1 MSFIDRT
8 VYHVSH
14 PLGALPTG
22 KAVGA
27 RCHHAVV
34 VMYEI
39 NTWVGI
45 ALSLIG
51 SIVVAPGAVRQI
63 WKQTRHNAHQMA
75 GKLARFLPS
84 SKSAVVRRQAISTSA
99 NVGVGVVTTATGWAR
114 SSGTPEE
121 QLDKVWEQI
130 GRLHDTLASL
140 RNEMDTKHS
149 AQRDALASAHQEI
162 ADRHHK
168 VVRRL
173 DHAEGKATR
182 INASAPTGDRFGIV
196 LSSGAADFARMPVCL
211 NIAFL
216 ILFLALSAAA
226 MSPILRQGRAP

>member
-1 MSFIDRT
+1 
-8 VYHVSH
+8 
-14 PLGALPTG
+14 
-22 KAVGA
+22 
-27 RCHHAVV
+27 
-34 VMYEI
+34 MYEI

-75 GKLARFLPS
+75 GKLARFLPFLRR
-84 SKSAVVRRQAISTSA
+84 SAVVRGQTISTSA

-149 AQRDALASAHQEI
+149 AQREALASAHWEI

-182 INASAPTGDRFGIV
+182 INASALPVIGFGIV
-196 LSSGAADFARMPVCL
+196 LSSGAADLARMPVWL

-226 MSPILRQGRAP
+226 MSPILRRGSSAP